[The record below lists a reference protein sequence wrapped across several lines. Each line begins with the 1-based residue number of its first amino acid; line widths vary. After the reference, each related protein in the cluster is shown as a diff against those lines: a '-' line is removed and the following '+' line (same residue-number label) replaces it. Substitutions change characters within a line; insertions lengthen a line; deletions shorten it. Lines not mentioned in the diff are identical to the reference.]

1 MSREHV
7 VQNEIRIALGRDA
20 VLFRNNVGQAWAG
33 QATKV
38 TKSGLAPVQVGDVI
52 VRNARPFHAGLC
64 KGSSDLIGWR
74 SVTVTPEMVGQ
85 KVAIFCAVE
94 VKDGRGRP
102 TKEQVHFI
110 NTLVGAGGLGC
121 VAWSVEDARKGLA
134 VPAK

>member
-20 VLFRNNVGQAWAG
+20 VLFRNNVGTAW
-33 QATKV
+33 T
-38 TKSGLAPVQVGDVI
+38 GDVSRLNDGSVLI
-52 VRNARPFHAGLC
+52 RNPRPLHAGLC

-74 SVTVTPEMVGQ
+74 SITITQDMVGE
-85 KVAIFCAVE
+85 KIAVFCAVE
-94 VKDGRGRP
+94 VKDGKNRP

-121 VAWSVEDARKGLA
+121 VAWNVEDAKKGLA
-134 VPAK
+134 ISGK